1 MSVSLKGK
9 NALVT
14 GSSRGIG
21 RAIAERLAAHG
32 AAVVINYTRNEQP
45 AQAVVDNILAKG
57 GKAIAIQGDIS
68 KPAEMGRLFS
78 EAEKAMGQFD
88 IVVANAGV
96 YIMKPLIENTEADY
110 DYIFGIN
117 TKGVFFTLQEAA
129 RRVREGGRIVVVS
142 TGGTKMLF
150 ANNSLYLG
158 SKGAI
163 EQFARSL
170 AVELGPRNV
179 TVNVLSPG
187 FTDTDMMPEQY
198 REYAASLSPFKR
210 VGTPED
216 VADVATFLASD
227 AARWVTGQNLQAG
240 GGVVSS

>member
-9 NALVT
+9 TALVT

-21 RAIAERLAAHG
+21 RAIAERLAADG

-45 AQAVVDNILAKG
+45 AQEVVNNILGKG
-57 GKAIAIQGDIS
+57 GKAIAIQADIS
-68 KPAEMGRLFS
+68 KPADMGRLFS
-78 EAEKAMGQFD
+78 EAEKAMGQLD

-96 YIMKPLIENTEADY
+96 YIAKPFVENTEADY
-110 DYIFGIN
+110 DYIFNIN

-142 TGGTKMLF
+142 TGGTKLLF
-150 ANNSLYLG
+150 PNNSIYLG

-163 EQFARSL
+163 EQFARTL
-170 AVELGPRNV
+170 AIELGPRNV

-187 FTDTDMMPEQY
+187 FTDTDMMPEEY
-198 REYAASLSPFKR
+198 REYGASLSPFKR
-210 VGTPED
+210 VGTAED
-216 VADVATFLASD
+216 VAEVAAFLASD